1 MYNILSEKELYI
13 MELKTFINSYRTEH
27 NLTMEQFAKSAS
39 LSKGY
44 ISMLE
49 KGYNPQTGKKIIPSI
64 SALNNIAIATGTD
77 LDHLLKIID
86 DIEVSLDFPAQDLI
100 ISNPQEEQLIIGYR
114 NLTTANQKELLAYL
128 DMKLNMQTK

>member
-1 MYNILSEKELYI
+1 

-86 DIEVSLDFPAQDLI
+86 DIEVSLDSPAQDLI
-100 ISNPQEEQLIIGYR
+100 ISNPPEEQLIIGYR

>member
-1 MYNILSEKELYI
+1 
-13 MELKTFINSYRTEH
+13 
-27 NLTMEQFAKSAS
+27 
-39 LSKGY
+39 
-44 ISMLE
+44 MLE

-86 DIEVSLDFPAQDLI
+86 DIEVSLDSPAQDMI
-100 ISNPQEEQLIIGYR
+100 ITNPQEEQLIIGYR
-114 NLTTANQKELLAYL
+114 NLTEANQKELLAYL

>member
-1 MYNILSEKELYI
+1 

-64 SALNNIAIATGTD
+64 SALNIIAIATGTD

-86 DIEVSLDFPAQDLI
+86 DIEVSLDSPAQDLI

>member
-1 MYNILSEKELYI
+1 

-86 DIEVSLDFPAQDLI
+86 DIEVSLDSPAQDLI

-128 DMKLNMQTK
+128 DMKLNMKTK

>member
-1 MYNILSEKELYI
+1 
-13 MELKTFINSYRTEH
+13 
-27 NLTMEQFAKSAS
+27 
-39 LSKGY
+39 
-44 ISMLE
+44 MLE

-86 DIEVSLDFPAQDLI
+86 DIEVSLDSPAQDLI

-128 DMKLNMQTK
+128 DMKFNMQTK

>member
-1 MYNILSEKELYI
+1 

-86 DIEVSLDFPAQDLI
+86 DIEVSLDSPAQDMI
-100 ISNPQEEQLIIGYR
+100 ISNPQEEQLITGYR
-114 NLTTANQKELLAYL
+114 KLTEANQKELLAYL

>member
-1 MYNILSEKELYI
+1 
-13 MELKTFINSYRTEH
+13 
-27 NLTMEQFAKSAS
+27 
-39 LSKGY
+39 
-44 ISMLE
+44 MLE

-86 DIEVSLDFPAQDLI
+86 DIEVSLDSPAQDLI
-100 ISNPQEEQLIIGYR
+100 ISNPQEEQLVIGYR

>member
-1 MYNILSEKELYI
+1 

-64 SALNNIAIATGTD
+64 IALNNIAIATGTD

-86 DIEVSLDFPAQDLI
+86 DIEVSLDSPAQDLI

>member
-1 MYNILSEKELYI
+1 

-27 NLTMEQFAKSAS
+27 NLTMEQFAKLAS

-86 DIEVSLDFPAQDLI
+86 DIEVSLDSPAQDMI
-100 ISNPQEEQLIIGYR
+100 ISNPQEEQLIISYR
-114 NLTTANQKELLAYL
+114 KLTEANQKELLAYL

>member
-86 DIEVSLDFPAQDLI
+86 DIEVSLDSPAQDLI
-100 ISNPQEEQLIIGYR
+100 IANPQEAQLIIGYR

>member
-1 MYNILSEKELYI
+1 

-27 NLTMEQFAKSAS
+27 HLTMEQFAKSAS

-86 DIEVSLDFPAQDLI
+86 DIEVSLDSPAQDLI

>member
-86 DIEVSLDFPAQDLI
+86 DIEVSLDSPAQDLI

-128 DMKLNMQTK
+128 NMKLNMQTK

>member
-1 MYNILSEKELYI
+1 

-77 LDHLLKIID
+77 LNHLLKIID
-86 DIEVSLDFPAQDLI
+86 DIEVSLDSPAQDLI

>member
-1 MYNILSEKELYI
+1 

-49 KGYNPQTGKKIIPSI
+49 KSYNPQTGKKIIPSI

-86 DIEVSLDFPAQDLI
+86 DIEVSLDSPAQDLI

>member
-1 MYNILSEKELYI
+1 

-27 NLTMEQFAKSAS
+27 NLTMEQFAKLAS

-86 DIEVSLDFPAQDLI
+86 DIEVSLDSPAQDMI
-100 ISNPQEEQLIIGYR
+100 ISNPQEAQLITGYR
-114 NLTTANQKELLAYL
+114 KLTEANQQELLAYL

>member
-1 MYNILSEKELYI
+1 
-13 MELKTFINSYRTEH
+13 MELKAFINSYRTEH

-86 DIEVSLDFPAQDLI
+86 DIEVSLDSPAQDLI

>member
-1 MYNILSEKELYI
+1 

-86 DIEVSLDFPAQDLI
+86 DIEVSLDSPAHDLI

>member
-1 MYNILSEKELYI
+1 

-77 LDHLLKIID
+77 LDLLLKIID
-86 DIEVSLDFPAQDLI
+86 DIEVSLDSPAQDLI

>member
-1 MYNILSEKELYI
+1 

-86 DIEVSLDFPAQDLI
+86 DIEVSLDSPAQDLI

-114 NLTTANQKELLAYL
+114 NLTKANQKELLAYL

>member
-1 MYNILSEKELYI
+1 

-27 NLTMEQFAKSAS
+27 NLTMEQFAKLAS

-86 DIEVSLDFPAQDLI
+86 DIEVSLDSPAQDLI
-100 ISNPQEEQLIIGYR
+100 IANPQEEQLIIGYR

>member
-1 MYNILSEKELYI
+1 

-64 SALNNIAIATGTD
+64 SALNNIATATGTD

-86 DIEVSLDFPAQDLI
+86 DIEVSLDSPAQDLI

>member
-1 MYNILSEKELYI
+1 

-64 SALNNIAIATGTD
+64 SALNNIAIVTGTD

-86 DIEVSLDFPAQDLI
+86 DIEVSLDSPAQDLI

>member
-1 MYNILSEKELYI
+1 

-64 SALNNIAIATGTD
+64 SALNNIAIATGTG

-86 DIEVSLDFPAQDLI
+86 DIEVSLDSPAQDLI
-100 ISNPQEEQLIIGYR
+100 ISNPQEAQLIIGYR

>member
-1 MYNILSEKELYI
+1 

-86 DIEVSLDFPAQDLI
+86 DIEVSLDSPAQDLI

-114 NLTTANQKELLAYL
+114 KLTTANQKELLAYL

>member
-1 MYNILSEKELYI
+1 

-86 DIEVSLDFPAQDLI
+86 DIGVSLDSSAQDLI

>member
-1 MYNILSEKELYI
+1 
-13 MELKTFINSYRTEH
+13 MELKTFINSYRAEH

-49 KGYNPQTGKKIIPSI
+49 KGCNPQTGKKIIPSI

-86 DIEVSLDFPAQDLI
+86 DIEVSLDSPAQDLI

>member
-27 NLTMEQFAKSAS
+27 NLTMEQFAKLAS

-86 DIEVSLDFPAQDLI
+86 DIEVSLESPAQDMI
-100 ISNPQEEQLIIGYR
+100 ITNPQEEQLIIGYR
-114 NLTTANQKELLAYL
+114 NLTEANQKELLAYL

>member
-1 MYNILSEKELYI
+1 

-86 DIEVSLDFPAQDLI
+86 DIEVSLDSPAQELI

>member
-1 MYNILSEKELYI
+1 

-86 DIEVSLDFPAQDLI
+86 DIEVSLDCPAQDLI
-100 ISNPQEEQLIIGYR
+100 ISNTQEEQLIIGYR

>member
-1 MYNILSEKELYI
+1 

-86 DIEVSLDFPAQDLI
+86 DIKVSLDSSAQDLI

>member
-1 MYNILSEKELYI
+1 

-86 DIEVSLDFPAQDLI
+86 DIEVSLDSPAQDLI

-128 DMKLNMQTK
+128 DIKLNMQTK

>member
-1 MYNILSEKELYI
+1 

-86 DIEVSLDFPAQDLI
+86 DIEVSLDSPAQDLI

-128 DMKLNMQTK
+128 DMKLNMPTK

>member
-1 MYNILSEKELYI
+1 
-13 MELKTFINSYRTEH
+13 
-27 NLTMEQFAKSAS
+27 
-39 LSKGY
+39 
-44 ISMLE
+44 MLE

-86 DIEVSLDFPAQDLI
+86 DIEVSLESPAQDMI
-100 ISNPQEEQLIIGYR
+100 ITNPQEEQLIIGYR
-114 NLTTANQKELLAYL
+114 NLTEANQKELLAYL

>member
-1 MYNILSEKELYI
+1 
-13 MELKTFINSYRTEH
+13 
-27 NLTMEQFAKSAS
+27 
-39 LSKGY
+39 
-44 ISMLE
+44 MLE

-86 DIEVSLDFPAQDLI
+86 DIEVSLDSPAQDLI
-100 ISNPQEEQLIIGYR
+100 ISNPQEEQLILGYR

>member
-1 MYNILSEKELYI
+1 

-86 DIEVSLDFPAQDLI
+86 GIEVSLDSPAQDLI

-128 DMKLNMQTK
+128 DMKLNMKTK

>member
-1 MYNILSEKELYI
+1 
-13 MELKTFINSYRTEH
+13 MELKPFINSYRTEH

-86 DIEVSLDFPAQDLI
+86 DIEVSLDSPAQDLI
-100 ISNPQEEQLIIGYR
+100 ISNPQEAQLIIGYR

>member
-1 MYNILSEKELYI
+1 
-13 MELKTFINSYRTEH
+13 
-27 NLTMEQFAKSAS
+27 
-39 LSKGY
+39 
-44 ISMLE
+44 MLE

-86 DIEVSLDFPAQDLI
+86 DIEVSLDSPAQDMI
-100 ISNPQEEQLIIGYR
+100 ISNPQEEQLITGYR
-114 NLTTANQKELLAYL
+114 KLTESNQKELLAYL